1 MALPTASATTPPAIG
16 DVIAVEIDADSNILW
31 QGQVVTAAQLDERL
45 AQVAT
50 QAETQKIQ
58 PQIQIRSDKAA
69 AYGVFVQVLAS
80 TRRHGL
86 SRVAVLGAEFSAA
99 AWVVLMHLAV
109 LWAVLSVPP
118 RMPPP
123 EEADLQTLVIQD
135 IAIAPPPPAAPPAE
149 LQEKPVSTKAVEKLL
164 DAPSVPSPPAAPRQE
179 TSPQKP
185 VPAASLEPEPV
196 QVPPTAPAAVVAQT
210 PAPAPAP

>member
-1 MALPTASATTPPAIG
+1 MAQRLQRSEVDDEPGLLLDINTTPLIDVLLVLLVMLIITIPVQLHAVKMALPTASATTPPAIG

-86 SRVAVLGAEFSAA
+86 SRVAVLGAEVF
-99 AWVVLMHLAV
+99 
-109 LWAVLSVPP
+109 
-118 RMPPP
+118 
-123 EEADLQTLVIQD
+123 
-135 IAIAPPPPAAPPAE
+135 
-149 LQEKPVSTKAVEKLL
+149 
-164 DAPSVPSPPAAPRQE
+164 
-179 TSPQKP
+179 
-185 VPAASLEPEPV
+185 
-196 QVPPTAPAAVVAQT
+196 T
-210 PAPAPAP
+210 P